1 MVNIL
6 PKLNFG
12 RDIVVEIGRTIVT
25 SNQAPQPLG
34 TYSLGITATPRKLLY
49 VAGQVGM
56 DASGSHVRKGDAAA
70 QTRQALKN
78 IGHVLA
84 AAGGDL
90 TLVT

>member
-34 TYSLGITATPRKLLY
+34 TYSLGITVTPRKLLY
-49 VAGQVGM
+49 VAGQVGV
-56 DASGSHVRKGDAAA
+56 DASGRLVVKGDAAA
-70 QTRQALKN
+70 QARQALVN

-84 AAGGDL
+84 GAGGDFS
-90 TLVT
+90 

>member
-12 RDIVVEIGRTIVT
+12 RDIVTEISRTIVT

-49 VAGQVGM
+49 VARQVGV
-56 DASGSHVRKGDAAA
+56 DASGRLVVKGDAAA
-70 QTRQALKN
+70 QTRQALVN

-84 AAGGDL
+84 GAGGDFS
-90 TLVT
+90 

>member
-12 RDIVVEIGRTIVT
+12 RAIVTEISRTVLT
-25 SNQAPQPLG
+25 SNQAPQPSG
-34 TYSLGITATPRKLLY
+34 TYSLGITVTPGKLLY

-56 DASGSHVRKGDAAA
+56 DASGSLAGKGDAAA

-78 IGHVLA
+78 TGHVLA
-84 AAGGDL
+84 AAGEDL